1 MTDSTNTP
9 QPIIPGLANIY
20 EPLKPYAY
28 PIVRF
33 VAGAWMIP
41 HGYPK
46 LTTGTQATA
55 GFFAK
60 IGLEPAVPL
69 VLLVGTVEAIG
80 GLLIAI
86 GLLTRPVAAMAAIV
100 MAVAAFKVHLPN
112 GFGWTSGGFEY
123 PLMWCALM
131 LVICIKGGG
140 AMSVDRRIGKEF

>member
-1 MTDSTNTP
+1 MTDSTSAP
-9 QPIIPGLANIY
+9 QPIIPGLAGIY

-46 LTTGTQATA
+46 LIGGTERTA

-60 IGLEPAVPL
+60 IGLEPAAPL

-86 GLLTRPVAAMAAIV
+86 GLLTRPVAAMAAV
-100 MAVAAFKVHLPN
+100 LMAVAAFKVHLPN
-112 GFGWTSGGFEY
+112 GFGWTAGGFEY
-123 PLMWCALM
+123 PLMWCVLM

-140 AMSVDRRIGKEF
+140 TMSVDRRIGKEF